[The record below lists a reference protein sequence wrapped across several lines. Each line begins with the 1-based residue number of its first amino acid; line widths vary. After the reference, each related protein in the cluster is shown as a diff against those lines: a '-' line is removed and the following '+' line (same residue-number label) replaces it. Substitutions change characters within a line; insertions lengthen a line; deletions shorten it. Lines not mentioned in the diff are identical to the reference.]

1 MGTYTQTTRIKKLNS
16 KCSILE
22 ILKKKKKKM
31 EEKKKERKHT
41 NLLTQQSSINLFFI
55 SGSVTT
61 QLQTI
66 TLFYKSSTR
75 IRWINPQT
83 NTCNE
88 MPLSRSLTHTHTHA
102 HTERSHQSTDTIL
115 TWEPAADPFFRLS
128 NYLCMCLLP
137 VFTGFW
143 CRRGQINSLGT
154 RDK

>member
-75 IRWINPQT
+75 IR
-83 NTCNE
+83 
-88 MPLSRSLTHTHTHA
+88 
-102 HTERSHQSTDTIL
+102 
-115 TWEPAADPFFRLS
+115 
-128 NYLCMCLLP
+128 
-137 VFTGFW
+137 
-143 CRRGQINSLGT
+143 
-154 RDK
+154 